1 MIQTQENIHNYY
13 WNIIYPYYRLIF
25 DNINC
30 SLLRSTLQDLIRD
43 HIDMLNLIWRHVTTE
58 EGVTIAEYW
67 GGIWEDRFDITQHI
81 TNSIP
86 DLRTTDPDGYFI
98 LSFFNNM
105 LVLMD
110 YLQIFMWVCYTLR
123 CV

>member
-58 EGVTIAEYW
+58 EGVTIAEY
-67 GGIWEDRFDITQHI
+67 
-81 TNSIP
+81 
-86 DLRTTDPDGYFI
+86 
-98 LSFFNNM
+98 
-105 LVLMD
+105 
-110 YLQIFMWVCYTLR
+110 
-123 CV
+123 